1 MKLDNR
7 IYDVTGTTPA
17 RWSGKQGGAMTA
29 SPERSTHPVDPAVA
43 GRARRNRTGIMILLH
58 GLPQTGGGAPA
69 VCAGFVKRR
78 YRQGYVADTPS
89 AACNIPGFF
98 GNLPG
103 RVANTAIFL
112 IFSFGI
118 KSFSIIV

>member
-1 MKLDNR
+1 M
-7 IYDVTGTTPA
+7 
-17 RWSGKQGGAMTA
+17 MA

-69 VCAGFVKRR
+69 VCVNFGKRR

-103 RVANTAIFL
+103 RMANTA
-112 IFSFGI
+112 
-118 KSFSIIV
+118 K

>member
-1 MKLDNR
+1 
-7 IYDVTGTTPA
+7 V
-17 RWSGKQGGAMTA
+17 RWSGKQGGATTA

-69 VCAGFVKRR
+69 VCAGFGKQR
-78 YRQGYVADTPS
+78 YRQGYVAEMPF

-103 RVANTAIFL
+103 RVANTAIFFL
-112 IFSFGI
+112 CFHLE
-118 KSFSIIV
+118 